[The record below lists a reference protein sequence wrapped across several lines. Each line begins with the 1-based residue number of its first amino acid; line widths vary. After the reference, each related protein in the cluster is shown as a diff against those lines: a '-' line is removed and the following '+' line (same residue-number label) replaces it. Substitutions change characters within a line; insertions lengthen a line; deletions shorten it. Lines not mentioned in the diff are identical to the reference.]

1 MNAESNA
8 RPSFDFD
15 DFRHSGTEPGSTQ
28 LESLAARLPQEAV
41 QSLANEVILRLSA
54 NLNRAGAD
62 TAPAP
67 EPVDALCRALLS
79 RDADAGTAVIARL
92 QADGV
97 PIDEIYT
104 VYLAAA
110 ARRMG
115 EKWESDEI
123 SFTDVTS
130 AASRILAILRA
141 LRDPF
146 RSTRPFSDR
155 SALFLAVPDEQHTI
169 GVTMAADLF
178 RREGWDV
185 DLMIGASH
193 DDVIDRVG
201 TSDALV
207 VGLTAHGR
215 QSLAALIRLILAI
228 RVVNPAVNVL
238 VCGHIVEE
246 ADDVIALIGADGY
259 ASDIPTALLKMQDL
273 HDAVRRPASPASSG
287 G

>member
-1 MNAESNA
+1 
-8 RPSFDFD
+8 
-15 DFRHSGTEPGSTQ
+15 
-28 LESLAARLPQEAV
+28 
-41 QSLANEVILRLSA
+41 
-54 NLNRAGAD
+54 
-62 TAPAP
+62 
-67 EPVDALCRALLS
+67 LS
-79 RDADAGTAVIARL
+79 RDVDAGAAVIARL

-104 VYLAAA
+104 LYLAAA

-146 RSTRPFSDR
+146 RSTRLISDR
-155 SALFLAVPDEQHTI
+155 SALFVAVPDEQHTI

-185 DLMIGASH
+185 DLLIGGSH
-193 DDVIDRVG
+193 DDIIDRVR

-215 QSLAALIRLILAI
+215 QSLPALIRLILAI

-238 VCGHIVEE
+238 VCGHVVEE

-259 ASDIPTALLKMQDL
+259 ASDVPTAILKMQGL
-273 HDAVRRPASPASSG
+273 HDAVRGAASA
-287 G
+287 